1 MDDTFHWTQ
10 AGQIL
15 ACHPRQPARAAIGA
29 ALDEIGQAANDIV
42 FAEMAAIIAA
52 RRVEVLVDMIDACRA
67 ERARGEAQAE
77 LDEAVETLETELDRA
92 QTTLPLEQA
101 FHADARDEA
110 LARIVAAQAG
120 LRSALASFALPRPVP
135 GLSRAEAVA
144 LARAMLAHP
153 PEAIA
158 AAARAEA
165 EARLAGHA
173 LAAEAGDDYG
183 FTQPEGQSAWLATH
197 LAGQVGAALGG

>member
-15 ACHPRQPARAAIGA
+15 ARHPRKPARAAIGT
-29 ALDEIGQAANDIV
+29 ALDAIGQAANDIV

-52 RRVEVLVDMIDACRA
+52 RRVEVLVDMIAACEA
-67 ERARGEAQAE
+67 ERARGEVVAE
-77 LDEAVETLETELDRA
+77 LDEAIDTLEAELERA
-92 QTTLPLEQA
+92 RTTLPLEQA

-120 LRSALASFALPRPVP
+120 LRSALASSALPQPVP

-144 LARAMLAHP
+144 LARAMLSHP
-153 PEAIA
+153 PDAIA

-173 LAAEAGDDYG
+173 LAPAGGDDYG
-183 FTQPEGQSAWLATH
+183 FTQPEGQSAWLAGHCTGQ
-197 LAGQVGAALGG
+197 AGGALGG

>member
-1 MDDTFHWTQ
+1 MDDTCHWTQ

-15 ACHPRQPARAAIGA
+15 ARHPRQPARAAIGT
-29 ALDEIGQAANDIV
+29 ALDAIGQAANDIV

-52 RRVEVLVDMIDACRA
+52 RRVEVLVDMIAACEA
-67 ERARGEAQAE
+67 ERARGEVVAE
-77 LDEAVETLETELDRA
+77 LDEAIDTLEAELDRA
-92 QTTLPLEQA
+92 RTTLPLEQA

-120 LRSALASFALPRPVP
+120 LRSALASSALPQPVP

-144 LARAMLAHP
+144 LARAMLSHP
-153 PEAIA
+153 PDAIA

-173 LAAEAGDDYG
+173 LAPAGGDDYG
-183 FTQPEGQSAWLATH
+183 FTQPEGQSAWLAGHCTGQ
-197 LAGQVGAALGG
+197 AGGALGG

>member
-15 ACHPRQPARAAIGA
+15 ARHPRQPARAAIGA
-29 ALDEIGQAANDIV
+29 ALDAIGQAANDIV

-52 RRVEVLVDMIDACRA
+52 RRVEVLGDMIDACRA

-77 LDEAVETLETELDRA
+77 LDEAIDTLEAERDRA
-92 QTTLPLEQA
+92 GTTLPLEQA

-120 LRSALASFALPRPVP
+120 LRAALASSALPQPVP

-144 LARAMLAHP
+144 LARAMLSHP

-173 LAAEAGDDYG
+173 LAPEAGDDYG

-197 LAGQVGAALGG
+197 LAGQVGARLRG